1 MKKLLLLAFFSQLI
15 ITCGKNPRHTT
26 NQKNLRL
33 DSFENT
39 RYTTIKPVSNDSIE
53 TVKIF

>member
-53 TVKIF
+53 IVKAF

>member
-1 MKKLLLLAFFSQLI
+1 MKKLLFLAFFSQLI

-33 DSFENT
+33 DSFEST
-39 RYTTIKPVSNDSIE
+39 RYTTEPVSNDSIE

>member
-53 TVKIF
+53 TIKIF